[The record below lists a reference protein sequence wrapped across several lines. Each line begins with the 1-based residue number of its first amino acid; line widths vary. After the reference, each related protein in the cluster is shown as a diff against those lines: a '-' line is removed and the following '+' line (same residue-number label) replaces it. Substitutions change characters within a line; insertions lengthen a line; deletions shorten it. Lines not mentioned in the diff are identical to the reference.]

1 LIFGAF
7 DFCMNSFGEAVS
19 CCLVTVISLTEGL
32 SVFFLAASAAET
44 NQNAASTAS
53 AELINRQVNGAS
65 DPPRLT
71 GDHET
76 SRERPQA

>member
-44 NQNAASTAS
+44 NQKHGQCRANQQASEWRIGS
-53 AELINRQVNGAS
+53 SSIDRR
-65 DPPRLT
+65 PR
-71 GDHET
+71 DE
-76 SRERPQA
+76 P